1 MMLLV
6 LTLTMITASMAGGL
20 ALASQSERQIAAA
33 HRLSVQLG
41 YAAESAMET
50 FVVALEA
57 HPDWQDVPG
66 SFVVGTVEAQA
77 GITARTTTLNR
88 SLSSR
93 FPLGADT
100 PRWRLASTSQ
110 AGPFTSAMWI
120 ADDPSDRDGVASQD
134 SNGRVMVHAETR
146 TTGNAVKTI
155 EVHLARAG
163 AVTRRLAW
171 QEVW

>member
-33 HRLSVQLG
+33 HRRSVQLG
-41 YAAESAMET
+41 YAAESATET
-50 FVVALEA
+50 VVAALEA
-57 HPDWQDVPG
+57 LPEWDDVPG
-66 SFVVGTVEAQA
+66 SVVVGVVTATPE
-77 GITARTTTLNR
+77 ITTRTATLNR
-88 SLSSR
+88 SLGSR
-93 FPLGADT
+93 FPFGADT
-100 PRWRLASTSQ
+100 PRWRLASTFAHGVFST
-110 AGPFTSAMWI
+110 AVWI

-146 TTGNAVKTI
+146 TIGSAVKTI
-155 EVHLARAG
+155 EVHLARTG